1 MGSVRGAWFVAFLGS
16 AAAVMDSPVAKV
28 VELLQE
34 SKMKVKKDLDAEA
47 AEMAEYSE
55 FCDSEISE
63 KTYSIK
69 TGTRKLAELNA
80 AILEGEA
87 QVSSLDDSI
96 ATIGSQMAEKE
107 SQLTAATVERNK
119 EKADFK
125 ATEAE
130 LVTSVDQL
138 NRAITMIKRGTS
150 FVQGI
155 TKKKKNAKDLKKKR
169 EEDLKLAVQMISR
182 VLDATWVSSATRRSL
197 KGLLQT
203 SADAEEGADLSL
215 KQPQPTVSAYESHSG
230 GIVDSISDM
239 KEKAEETLSGARNGE
254 MKEQHNYDMMA
265 QSLHDAISLFKE
277 KLSTAKSQKAAA
289 SEAMGK
295 AKKDSTETQTSKT
308 ADESALAS
316 LSMECKQAAADWED
330 RQVSAKAEMAAIE
343 KAKSILTAGVRVF
356 MIQEGAKQPGDSD
369 EDSQDE
375 AIRKRVMQKLKKL
388 NHHFS
393 SYGLME
399 IVSAAASDPF
409 EKVKGLISGMIEK
422 LVLEANEEATQ
433 KGFCDEEM
441 AKSKAAQEDKSMTL
455 DKLQTRLDKAA
466 TGKAQLEQS
475 VKELQDEV
483 AALDKG
489 FAEATKIRSEE
500 KETYLKASSDFK
512 DAATAVQGA
521 VGVLKEYYSGGGAAL
536 VQTSKQAP
544 SFGGAKTDT
553 ATTIISILEG
563 CGENFVKLHMQVET
577 EETMAVSAY
586 KKFTSETK
594 TSKAS
599 KLAQI
604 KAETSEIK
612 SLSVALK
619 NSKEDYGMT
628 SKELDAV
635 MAYIE
640 KLKPQCEVKVQ
651 SYAEKKAAREAE
663 IEGLKEALGIL
674 DGASLVQT
682 GNLRAIRKI

>member
-1 MGSVRGAWFVAFLGS
+1 MVSSRGAWLAALLGC
-16 AAAVMDSPVAKV
+16 AAAVKDSPVAKV

-34 SKMKVKKDLDAEA
+34 SKMKVKTDLDAESK
-47 AEMAEYSE
+47 EMAEYSE

-69 TGTRKLAELNA
+69 TSTRKLAELNA
-80 AILEGEA
+80 AILEATA

-107 SQLTAATVERNK
+107 AQLIAATDERTK

-125 ATEAE
+125 ATEGE

-150 FVQGI
+150 FVQGV
-155 TKKKKNAKDLKKKR
+155 AKVPRK
-169 EEDLKLAVQMISR
+169 DLKLALSMISR
-182 VLDATWVSSATRRSL
+182 VLDASWVNAATRRSL

-203 SADAEEGADLSL
+203 GVDAEDGADLSL

-230 GIVDSISDM
+230 DIVSQISDM
-239 KEKAEETLSGARNGE
+239 KEKAEETLSSARNGE
-254 MKEQHNYDMMA
+254 MKEQHNFDMMS

-277 KLSTAKSQKAAA
+277 KLSTSKSQRAAA
-289 SEAMGK
+289 AEALGK

-308 ADESALAS
+308 ADEGALAS
-316 LSMECKQAAADWED
+316 VSSECKQAAADWED
-330 RQVSAKAEMAAIE
+330 RQASAKGEMAAIE
-343 KAKSILTAGVRVF
+343 KAKAILTAGVRVF
-356 MIQEGAKQPGDSD
+356 MIQEGAKQPGAAD
-369 EDSQDE
+369 EDSQND
-375 AIRKRVMQKLKKL
+375 AIRRRVLTKLKQL

-393 SYGLME
+393 SYALMS
-399 IVSAAASDPF
+399 IVSSAGSDPF
-409 EKVKGLISGMIEK
+409 VKVKGLISDMVAK
-422 LVLEANEEATQ
+422 LVLEANEDATQ

-441 AKSKAAQEDKSMTL
+441 SKSKVTQEDKSMTL
-455 DKLQTRLDKAA
+455 DKLQSRLDKAA
-466 TGKAQLEQS
+466 TSKAQLEQS
-475 VKELQDEV
+475 VKELLDEV

-489 FAEATKIRSEE
+489 SVEATKIRNEE
-500 KETYLKASSDFK
+500 HETYLKASKDFS
-512 DAATAVQGA
+512 DAAKAVQGA
-521 VGVLKEYYSGGGAAL
+521 IGVLKEYYSGSGASL
-536 VQTSKQAP
+536 IQTNKKAP
-544 SFGGAKTDT
+544 AFGGAKTDT

-563 CGENFVKLHMQVET
+563 CSENFVKLHMQVET
-577 EETMAVSAY
+577 EETMAANAY
-586 KKFTSETK
+586 KKFTSETR

-599 KLAQI
+599 KQAQV
-604 KAETSEIK
+604 KAEHSEIK
-612 SLSVALK
+612 SLDVALK
-619 NSKEDYGMT
+619 NSKEDFGMT

-651 SYAEKKAAREAE
+651 TYAEKKAAREAE

-674 DGASLVQT
+674 DGASLIQA
-682 GNLRAIRKI
+682 GNLRAIRRI